1 VPQARLSSNMWID
14 RHRVRLLSGERTL
27 FSLAF
32 LYFFLVL
39 ASYYV
44 LRPIRDEIGVAGGV
58 EKLPWLFLGTLLLTV
73 AISPLFSALVSR
85 LPRRRFVAWSYRII
99 MGFLVVF
106 YALLRDANHSEQLW
120 IGRVFFVWFSVFNI
134 FVVSLF
140 WAVMS
145 DVFRTEQA
153 RRLYGAIGA
162 GGTLGGLCGGLLT
175 SALVPVI
182 GPVSLLLVSAA
193 LLELALRCMFALTQ
207 RASARDDLQ
216 NRLDDEVVGGNMF
229 GGFVGVARSP
239 YLIAIALFMLTFTIG
254 STFLYFLQAQIV
266 AGTIADRAARTVYF
280 AHVDIWVNSLTLIMQ
295 FAVTKR
301 LLVALGVARTIMLL
315 PILSV
320 AGFLWLG
327 FAPVLTA
334 VIVFQ
339 VLRRAGQFSVTSP
352 AREVLFVPL
361 SREEKYK
368 AKNFIDTFAFR
379 TGDQIGAWCHAG
391 LLALGLGVSGIAF
404 AAVPLSVVWLLLAVW
419 LGRAHDRM
427 RRR

>member
-1 VPQARLSSNMWID
+1 
-14 RHRVRLLSGERTL
+14 
-27 FSLAF
+27 
-32 LYFFLVL
+32 
-39 ASYYV
+39 
-44 LRPIRDEIGVAGGV
+44 
-58 EKLPWLFLGTLLLTV
+58 
-73 AISPLFSALVSR
+73 
-85 LPRRRFVAWSYRII
+85 
-99 MGFLVVF
+99 
-106 YALLRDANHSEQLW
+106 
-120 IGRVFFVWFSVFNI
+120 
-134 FVVSLF
+134 
-140 WAVMS
+140 
-145 DVFRTEQA
+145 
-153 RRLYGAIGA
+153 
-162 GGTLGGLCGGLLT
+162 
-175 SALVPVI
+175 
-182 GPVSLLLVSAA
+182 
-193 LLELALRCMFALTQ
+193 
-207 RASARDDLQ
+207 
-216 NRLDDEVVGGNMF
+216 
-229 GGFVGVARSP
+229 
-239 YLIAIALFMLTFTIG
+239 
-254 STFLYFLQAQIV
+254 
-266 AGTIADRAARTVYF
+266 
-280 AHVDIWVNSLTLIMQ
+280 MQ